1 MNKQAFLA
9 ALRRGLSQ
17 LPPEEIE
24 KQAAYYSEL
33 IDDMCED
40 GMTEYEA
47 VKKLGSVEDIYR
59 DILQNMPLPLLV
71 KSRAKPKGG
80 WTALSIVLIVL
91 GFPIWFSL
99 AVTVFAVALS
109 LYIVIWALVIV
120 AFAVVLSFAAC
131 ALGALLVFVRALF
144 SGAAPALLAL
154 GCALVLAGLAIVAW
168 LLAVAF
174 AKLIV
179 KATGAMGRGIKRVFI
194 RKEKDREI

>member
-1 MNKQAFLA
+1 MYKEQFLS

-24 KQAAYYSEL
+24 KQVAYYSEL
-33 IDDMCED
+33 IDDMTED

-47 VKKLGSVEDIYR
+47 VSRLGSVEDIYQ

-80 WTALSIVLIVL
+80 WTALSIVLIIL

-99 AVTVFAVALS
+99 AVALFAVVFS
-109 LYIVIWALVIV
+109 IYIVIWVLVIV
-120 AFAVVLSFAAC
+120 VFAVFISFAAC
-131 ALGALLVFVRALF
+131 VLALIVLFVRFLF
-144 SGAAPALLAL
+144 SGAALAVLAL
-154 GCALVLAGLAIVAW
+154 GCAFVLAGLAILTW
-168 LLAVAF
+168 ILAVAF

-179 KATGAMGRGIKRVFI
+179 RASAAIGRGVKSLFI
-194 RKEKDREI
+194 RKES

>member
-1 MNKQAFLA
+1 MNKQQFLS

-33 IDDMCED
+33 IDDMVED

-47 VKKLGSVEDIYR
+47 VSRLGSVEDIYQ

-71 KSRAKPKGG
+71 RTGAKPKGG
-80 WTALSIVLIVL
+80 WTALSIVLIIL

-99 AVTVFAVALS
+99 AVAVLAVIFS
-109 LYIVIWALVIV
+109 VYIVIWVVVIV
-120 AFAVVLSFAAC
+120 AFAVVLALAAC
-131 ALGALLVFVRALF
+131 AVAAIVAFVRLLFGSVAL
-144 SGAAPALLAL
+144 AILAL
-154 GCALVLAGLAIVAW
+154 GCAFVLAGFGIAAW

-174 AKLIV
+174 AKLVVRATAAIGRSV
-179 KATGAMGRGIKRVFI
+179 KRIFI
-194 RKEKDREI
+194 RKES

>member
-1 MNKQAFLA
+1 MYKEQFLS

-24 KQAAYYSEL
+24 KQVAYYSEL
-33 IDDMCED
+33 IDDMTED

-47 VKKLGSVEDIYR
+47 VSRLGSVEDIYQ

-80 WTALSIVLIVL
+80 WTALSIVLIIL

-99 AVTVFAVALS
+99 AVALFAVVFS
-109 LYIVIWALVIV
+109 IYIVIWVLVIV
-120 AFAVVLSFAAC
+120 VFAVFISFAAC
-131 ALGALLVFVRALF
+131 VLALIVLFVRFLF
-144 SGAAPALLAL
+144 SGAALAVLAL
-154 GCALVLAGLAIVAW
+154 GCAFVLAGLAILTW
-168 LLAVAF
+168 ILAVAF

-179 KATGAMGRGIKRVFI
+179 KATAAIGRGVKSLFI
-194 RKEKDREI
+194 RKES